1 MVQEMRPDMLFAL
14 LVLLVISGTS
24 DEDDI
29 RIPPQHE
36 SETPTQGDH
45 RGNIPGSS
53 EQTPPTDTSQ
63 VNDPA
68 SDPTLCQG
76 HSDHKRARLLQKTP
90 MHVQSTQQQK
100 WNQPHD
106 SLKTKILSAWN
117 NMWQGMKFACILSWP
132 H

>member
-1 MVQEMRPDMLFAL
+1 MLT
-14 LVLLVISGTS
+14 VLIVLFVISCIS
-24 DEDDI
+24 DEEDI
-29 RIPPQHE
+29 KTPSQHE
-36 SETPTQGDH
+36 SETATPGDQ

-53 EQTPPTDTSQ
+53 EQTPPTDPLQ

-68 SDPTLCQG
+68 SDPTLCQC

-100 WNQPHD
+100 WNQPRD

>member
-1 MVQEMRPDMLFAL
+1 MLQDIRPDMLTVL
-14 LVLLVISGTS
+14 IVLLVSSCIS

-29 RIPPQHE
+29 RTRPQHE
-36 SETPTQGDH
+36 SETPTPGDQ

-53 EQTPPTDTSQ
+53 EQTPPTDPPQ
-63 VNDPA
+63 INDST